1 MGNATRQLAEATPP
15 EVDVVVMETTYGD
28 RMHRPLEPSVEELYD
43 AVAETFDALTSDHSY
58 QQPVSKAEAI
68 SRIEASTGVQFDPQV
83 VNAFLE
89 IREELPAS

>member
-1 MGNATRQLAEATPP
+1 VRHHHEWFDGTGYPDGIAGSEI
-15 EVDVVVMETTYGD
+15 
-28 RMHRPLEPSVEELYD
+28 PLESRII

-89 IREELPAS
+89 IRDELPAS